1 MFPFCTTDDFLQ
13 ASYVIMVSHV
23 RSVVFK
29 SASLAI
35 YPKEVK
41 QALSFATPKNVKY
54 EEDSSP
60 NSTFCYTSPHIPN
73 VVVMVLIFVQS
84 YTSNISDILIPISN
98 PESLAKKVDDNT
110 TIILI

>member
-1 MFPFCTTDDFLQ
+1 
-13 ASYVIMVSHV
+13 MVSHV